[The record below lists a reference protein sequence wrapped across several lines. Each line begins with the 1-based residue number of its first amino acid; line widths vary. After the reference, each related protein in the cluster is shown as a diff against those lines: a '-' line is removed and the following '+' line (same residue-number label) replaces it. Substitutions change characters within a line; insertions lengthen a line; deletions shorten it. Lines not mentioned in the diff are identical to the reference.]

1 MLEDVMTLME
11 YELARARRY
20 ERPLSLAAI
29 PLSVQVSARV
39 PIRFSDLFALSPDG
53 RHVLV
58 MLPETDGA
66 GAGALARRL
75 QETGGS
81 VDDITVVTFPDDGV
95 TLTDLIDQVLEPRHS
110 EGPVAQAS

>member
-1 MLEDVMTLME
+1 MLDDVMTLME

-29 PLSVQVSARV
+29 PLSTQVSARI
-39 PIRFSDLFALSPDG
+39 PIRLSDLFAISPDG
-53 RHVLV
+53 EYVLV

-75 QETGGS
+75 QESGGA

-95 TLTDLIDQVLEPRHS
+95 TLSDLIDQVLDPNRS
-110 EGPVAQAS
+110 EDHIARAS